1 MTGPSTI
8 AAAPQTVPE
17 DAALELARA
26 APAGRPAPT
35 PLVYASPHSGRDY
48 PAEMMAA
55 AALDSTAIRRSE
67 DAFVDALIDG
77 APQLGAAVLAAR
89 LARAYMDVNRE
100 PFELD
105 PRMFAGALP
114 HYANSRSTRVTG
126 GLGTI
131 PRVVADNE
139 EIYAGPLPIEDGLA
153 RIDGVYIP
161 YHRTLRGLVDSTVA
175 TFGAAVLIDC
185 HSMPSSVRAANL
197 RGRPDIVLGD
207 RHGTSC
213 SAEISDA
220 AEGIL
225 VRLGYDV
232 SRNRPYAGGYITEHY
247 GRSAHGVHALQ
258 IEINR
263 ALYLNERTLEK
274 TGAFPRLLANLTV
287 FARMMIAATGTL
299 LAPRAEAAE

>member
-1 MTGPSTI
+1 MTVPGVFESGP
-8 AAAPQTVPE
+8 AFEVVRPLQQTVP
-17 DAALELARA
+17 
-26 APAGRPAPT
+26 
-35 PLVYASPHSGRDY
+35 VVFNSPHSGRDY
-48 PAEMMAA
+48 PAAFLAA
-55 AALDSTAIRRSE
+55 SRLDAATIRRSE
-67 DAFVDALIDG
+67 DGFVDELFRPAVAMG
-77 APQLGAAVLAAR
+77 APLL
-89 LARAYMDVNRE
+89 RALFPRAWLDVNRE

-105 PRMFAGALP
+105 PRMFAGPLP
-114 HYANSRSTRVTG
+114 AYANSRSTRVTG

-139 EIYAGPLPIEDGLA
+139 EIYAAPMPIADGLA
-153 RIDGVYIP
+153 RIDEVYMP
-161 YHRTLRGLVDSTVA
+161 YHQALRGLVDTTVGA
-175 TFGAAVLIDC
+175 FGAALLIDC

-213 SAEISDA
+213 SAELSDA

-247 GRSAHGVHALQ
+247 GRPGNGVHALQ
-258 IEINR
+258 IEVNR
-263 ALYLNERTLEK
+263 ALYLNERTLER
-274 TGAFPRLLANLTV
+274 TGGFPRLLANLTV
-287 FARMMIAATGTL
+287 FARMMIGTAGTL